1 MQGFRNFYYGNMK
14 TNINNVLVLKKCGI
28 KAGKNVTN
36 PIIRFTFDR
45 AMTHVLERSLLEI
58 VSAYELV
65 NKELIRHGIRRLGFA
80 NQDYK
85 DLKIMRNKLLAHKIE
100 NSLKTE
106 RYKKWY
112 SKKYGDYEK
121 TFDLILRVSERIV
134 KKIEYLELKEFIG
147 EKLIWLNRL
156 NEILIYIMV
165 FQCFYEIFNIAFLD
179 LWFNLRNDHMR
190 IYKSF
195 QF

>member
-1 MQGFRNFYYGNMK
+1 MSRSSKYQKIIDASMQGFRNFYYGNMK

-134 KKIEYLELKEFIG
+134 KKIEYLELKGFINPHVVITQV
-147 EKLIWLNRL
+147 KP
-156 NEILIYIMV
+156 EIQESDVENFIEALKNHNIY
-165 FQCFYEIFNIAFLD
+165 
-179 LWFNLRNDHMR
+179 
-190 IYKSF
+190 
-195 QF
+195 